1 MPVATAEKKGVMSA
15 AMAGKVLPLVTVGT
29 TDTKKILKITLYG
42 KFNVMCGHIGNYISA
57 ALYLISR
64 NGTEGKHPLIKRL
77 FQGNYLQFNYQY
89 DGDNICIIYISGIG
103 SWGEFSALPFGGGV
117 NSTEAVSEV
126 PSDAISVTP
135 E

>member
-1 MPVATAEKKGVMSA
+1 MPVATAEKQGAMSA
-15 AMAGKVLPLVTVGT
+15 AMAEKVLPLIVTGT

-42 KFNVMCGHIGNYISA
+42 KFNVMCGHIGNYSSA

-64 NGTEGKHPLIKRL
+64 NSSEDEPPLIKRL
-77 FQGNYLQFNYQY
+77 FQGNNLQFNYQY

-103 SWGEFSALPFGGGV
+103 SWAEFSALPFGGRV